1 MTAQGGGSRI
11 EFVVYGLLYAALLPS
26 NALTCEL
33 RGLPREALADPE
45 VQHALQVRSQ
55 GQVLRC
61 PGWQFFRLQR
71 ARVWPRS

>member
-1 MTAQGGGSRI
+1 M
-11 EFVVYGLLYAALLPS
+11 YGLLYAALLPS

-55 GQVLRC
+55 NSVC
-61 PGWQFFRLQR
+61 V
-71 ARVWPRS
+71 ARGGSSLCGTG